1 MKTTLNKIRAH
12 SPCTSGWAQLLAHL
26 GKTKADNE
34 PLSIITILES
44 NGLDDALWCLRAVE
58 GHDREIRLLAVQFA
72 RAAQHLNPDPRVSA
86 CLDVVEKFA
95 QGEAPAAARAAARDA
110 AGAASAAA
118 WAASG
123 AASGAARPAAWA
135 ASGAAAEAAAGA
147 AAMAAAEAAAGA
159 AAWAAAEAAAVD
171 AARAAARDARAAA
184 WADQEG
190 RLRKLCEALA

>member
-72 RAAQHLNPDPRVSA
+72 RAVQHFNPDPRVSA

-95 QGEAPAAARAAARDA
+95 QGEAPAAAV
-110 AGAASAAA
+110 
-118 WAASG
+118 W
-123 AASGAARPAAWA
+123 
-135 ASGAAAEAAAGA
+135 
-147 AAMAAAEAAAGA
+147 AAGA
-159 AAWAAAEAAAVD
+159 AAWAAAGA
-171 AARAAARDARAAA
+171 AARAAAGAAARAAWDA
-184 WADQEG
+184 AAGAAARAAGAAAGAAAGDAQAAEF
-190 RLRKLCEALA
+190 LRIVGGE